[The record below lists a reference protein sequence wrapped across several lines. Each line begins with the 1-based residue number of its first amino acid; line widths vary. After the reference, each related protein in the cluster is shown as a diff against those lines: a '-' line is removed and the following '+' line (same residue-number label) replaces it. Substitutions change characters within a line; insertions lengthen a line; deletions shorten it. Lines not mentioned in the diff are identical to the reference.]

1 MIGSQY
7 TVWCWVLIDAGY
19 LDSLLPVGQVS
30 IHRVVL
36 GAYRPGIGL
45 FTAISEAV
53 SIHRVVLGAYRLNCV
68 SIDVFAVESSQYT
81 VWCWVLIDFVNELRQ
96 LNSNQSQY
104 TVWCWVL
111 IDLGASVERRNRGSL
126 NTPCGAGCLSTLS
139 TQTKRRT
146 ESVSIHRVV
155 LGAYRPKQGSTRR
168 LQGCLNTPCGA
179 GCLSTCL
186 WTNQLPT
193 RGKSQYTVWCWV
205 LIDPD
210 PADAHTVDSVSIHR
224 VVLGAYRQNGMLSM
238 GQGRLSVSIHRVV
251 LGAYRLKVTPHYKEE
266 NPSQYTVWCWVLI
279 DSADRPPSAF
289 AAVPSQY
296 TVWCWVLIDPTEHN
310 LVAKPI
316 FCLNT
321 PCGAGCLSTATFTS
335 RTTTPLTLR

>member
-1 MIGSQY
+1 M
-7 TVWCWVLIDAGY
+7 
-19 LDSLLPVGQVS
+19 
-30 IHRVVL
+30 
-36 GAYRPGIGL
+36 
-45 FTAISEAV
+45 
-53 SIHRVVLGAYRLNCV
+53 
-68 SIDVFAVESSQYT
+68 
-81 VWCWVLIDFVNELRQ
+81 
-96 LNSNQSQY
+96 
-104 TVWCWVL
+104 WCWVL

-224 VVLGAYRQNGMLSM
+224 VVLGAYRQPPLQAAPQRRLLYGSRHRRFTHPDSPVSTASIRPHSCVILPLNGHAPPIAPTPSLAPTFDGLKPKSPPLS
-238 GQGRLSVSIHRVV
+238 GLSQCPRVHSRL
-251 LGAYRLKVTPHYKEE
+251 T
-266 NPSQYTVWCWVLI
+266 
-279 DSADRPPSAF
+279 
-289 AAVPSQY
+289 
-296 TVWCWVLIDPTEHN
+296 
-310 LVAKPI
+310 AKPKQMRA
-316 FCLNT
+316 LKT
-321 PCGAGCLSTATFTS
+321 PTSHSRVRVSGAGDSRGARATAVADAMAHRS
-335 RTTTPLTLR
+335 KSQP